1 MPTITSGTPAPDFE
15 LPDQHGNLV
24 RLSQYRGR
32 NPVVVYFYPKDD
44 TTGCTIEACRFRD
57 DFEKFRVTGAEI
69 LGISDDSSES
79 HDRFASKYK
88 LPFTLLS
95 DQGGRLR
102 KLYGVKKTFGV
113 IPGRVTFV
121 IDREGIVRHVFS
133 SQSTP
138 ARHIE
143 EALAALLNL

>member
-1 MPTITSGTPAPDFE
+1 MPAVTTGTPAPDFD

-32 NPVVVYFYPKDD
+32 NAVVVYFYPKDD

-57 DFEKFRVTGAEI
+57 DFEKFQVTRAAI
-69 LGISDDSSES
+69 LGISDDSTHS
-79 HDRFASKYK
+79 HDKFASKYS

-95 DQGGRLR
+95 DQGGRVR

-133 SQSTP
+133 SQSSP
-138 ARHIE
+138 ARHVE
-143 EALAALLNL
+143 EALAGLLNL